1 MKTSTSRLKPFAL
14 PIRACCLGALLMF
27 LAPAAQASW
36 NYRYFEGESYA
47 NNLWRSATG
56 TDSGGRVYT
65 GMGAAEYGFSN
76 YQYTASYDAAT
87 GYWISAASGDTG
99 SWTNNWSS
107 LHYSAFQECWW
118 NSNYSNPGQP
128 VMTCEQ
134 FRD

>member
-1 MKTSTSRLKPFAL
+1 MQIAISKLKAVRL
-14 PIRACCLGALLMF
+14 PILACCVGFLLMF
-27 LAPAAQASW
+27 LSPAAQASW
-36 NYRYFEGESYA
+36 NYRYFEGESFA
-47 NNLWRSATG
+47 NNYWSSAVG

-65 GMGAAEYGFSN
+65 GMGAAGYGFSN
-76 YQYTASYDAAT
+76 YEYSASYDGAT

-99 SWTNNWSS
+99 SWTNNWSA